1 MSRAFPLYLA
11 RLISVLAM
19 CSPAHAL
26 TFSEWQ
32 SVYFNAGQL
41 ANSSLIAP
49 AADPDGD
56 GLSNL
61 AEYVFTG
68 DPIFVDT
75 GLAPQSG
82 QSGDRLTLT
91 YRERSDLSGTQVW
104 LQGGDDLFHWA
115 TFNTVEE
122 IARIIGSSFADI
134 TVRDPLPISSKRFL
148 RLKLQMGFLPRLAPS
163 PAAAKM
169 ASHYSVE
176 LRWNDPN
183 GYEYG
188 YAIDR
193 KDPQTGNWSEIASLD
208 PDVITYVDTSSNL
221 NSGYTYRVRLLDDGE
236 DTLVS
241 EPFGPKDSDED
252 GIPDDLELGTSYA
265 GIPGTYASSA
275 YDRDTDHDGMPDL
288 WELRN
293 DLNPT
298 NPIDATQDTD
308 GDGVSNLDEYIL
320 GSDPNDFFNNVR
332 PKIIVVSGQYQFA
345 SPGEFFL
352 NPIIVKVYKPDG
364 TPWANAPVTFSAT
377 GASGSYSTSNT
388 SESPTFATLVVT
400 ADSQGT
406 ATVYWKAEASQ

>member
-1 MSRAFPLYLA
+1 MSRAFPLYLSS
-11 RLISVLAM
+11 LLGVLAV

-32 SVYFNAGQL
+32 SGYFNAGQL
-41 ANSSLIAP
+41 ANSALIAP
-49 AADPDGD
+49 AADADGD

-68 DPIFVDT
+68 DPLFVDI

-82 QSGDRLTLT
+82 QSGNRLTLT

-122 IARIIGSSFADI
+122 ISRITGSSFADI

-169 ASHYSVE
+169 ASHYLVE

-183 GYEYG
+183 GYEFG

-208 PDVITYVDTSSNL
+208 PDVITYVDTTSNI
-221 NSGYTYRVRLLDDGE
+221 NTGYTYRVRLLDDGE

-241 EPFGPKDSDED
+241 EPFGPKDDDHD
-252 GIPDDLELGTSYA
+252 GIPDDLEVEGAFTYYTS
-265 GIPGTYASSA
+265 SSLSA
-275 YDRDTDHDGMPDL
+275 DTDTDGMPDL

-293 DLNPT
+293 GLNPSST
-298 NPIDATQDTD
+298 ADALDDLD
-308 GDGVSNLDEYIL
+308 GDGFSNYDEYLL
-320 GSDPNDFFNNVR
+320 GTDPNEFFNGVR
-332 PKIIVVSGQYQFA
+332 PTIILEDGDLQFA
-345 SPGEFFL
+345 PANQYL
-352 NPIIVKVYKPDG
+352 PRPITAAIYKPDG
-364 TPWANAPVTFSAT
+364 TPWPNAPITISSPDGSGYFSE
-377 GASGSYSTSNT
+377 SNT
-388 SESPTFATLVVT
+388 PDSVASPTLSVR
-400 ADSQGT
+400 ADANGK
-406 ATVYWKAEASQ
+406 AKIYWKAVAP